1 MKRPTMADIARR
13 AGVSKVAVSYALNDQ
28 PGVSDATRA
37 AVKSIAAELGWRPSS
52 AARALTGGRAQA
64 VGLAVRRPAR
74 TLGVEP
80 FFMEFISGV
89 ESALSERSYALM
101 LQMVGSQDGEIE
113 VCRRWWGER
122 RVDGVFLMDLLG
134 EDARVPAIEA
144 LGLPAV
150 VVGPPE
156 AAGSLPAVW
165 SDDGA
170 SVHEIV
176 RYLAVLGHRRIARV
190 AGPAELSHT
199 RIRDAALRAA
209 CREAGIPEAGVVH
222 TDYTGEA
229 GARATR
235 ALLIAPER
243 PTAIVF
249 DNDIMAVAAL
259 SVAQELGLSIPA
271 DLSLVAWDESPLTQV
286 VRPVLSAVT
295 RDIPAYGAR
304 AANALLA
311 LIAGE
316 TVGHIREGYAH
327 FAPRGSTC
335 PPPGGQAEALQG
347 ASPT

>member
-37 AVKSIAAELGWRPSS
+37 SIKSIAEELGWRPSS

-64 VGLAVRRPAR
+64 VGLALCRPAR
-74 TLGVEP
+74 MLGVEP

-89 ESALSERSYALM
+89 EAALSERSYALM
-101 LQMVGSQDGEIE
+101 LQMVGDQEQEIE

-122 RVDGVFLMDLLG
+122 RIDGVFLMDLQAA
-134 EDARVPAIEA
+134 DARVPAVEA

-150 VVGPPE
+150 VVGPPD
-156 AAGSLPAVW
+156 ASGSLPAIW
-165 SDDGA
+165 SDDGE
-170 SVHEIV
+170 SIHEIV
-176 RYLAVLGHRRIARV
+176 RYLAVLGHRHIARV
-190 AGPAELSHT
+190 AGPAELTHT
-199 RIRDAALRAA
+199 AVRDRALSAA
-209 CREAGIPEAGVVH
+209 CQEAGIPEAAVVH
-222 TDYTGEA
+222 TDYTGDA
-229 GARATR
+229 GARAAR
-235 ALLIAPER
+235 SLLIARER

-259 SVAQELGLSIPA
+259 SVAQELNLSIPR
-271 DLSLVAWDESPLTQV
+271 DLSIVAWDESPLTQV

-316 TVGHIREGYAH
+316 AVHDIRDGYAR
-327 FAPRGSTC
+327 FVPRGSTC
-335 PPPGGQAEALQG
+335 PPSDGRPE
-347 ASPT
+347 SS